1 MVSANV
7 ESGLVPTAPAAL
19 AEHAVR
25 ALIEEAVL
33 TPKPGAVD
41 AKDNGSHDDMNLAM
55 LVASANSLR
64 HAFTELAGLGAAIPI
79 GADLRRAVGA
89 VGRAGEASM
98 LEATGGVN
106 THRGA
111 LWSIGL
117 LVTAA
122 AATPGGSTERIA
134 SVAGAIARI
143 TDDALSPQPLSHGQ
157 RSRLDYGARGAVG
170 QAQQG
175 FPDVVQVALP
185 TLRARRN
192 SCELRCA
199 QLDAL
204 LAVMAGLD
212 DTCVLH
218 RAGLDGLRRTQAG
231 AARVLALGGSSTRR
245 GHRSLLRLGRELTR
259 RRISPG
265 GSTDLLAS
273 AIFLDH
279 VAAQTDWSGDAMRTT
294 DEEMVCR
301 L

>member
-1 MVSANV
+1 MVNAAV
-7 ESGLVPTAPAAL
+7 ETDLAPTASATL
-19 AEHAVR
+19 GEHAVR

-41 AKDNGSHDDMNLAM
+41 ADDNGAHDDMNLAM
-55 LVASANSLR
+55 LVASAHSLR
-64 HAFTELAGLGAAIPI
+64 HAFTELAELGAVIPL

-98 LEATGGVN
+98 LQATGGVN

-111 LWSIGL
+111 LWAIGL

-122 AATPGGSTERIA
+122 AATRGGSPERIA
-134 SVAGAIARI
+134 SAAGAIARI
-143 TDDALSPQPLSHGQ
+143 TDDALPPQPLSHGQ
-157 RSRLDYGARGAVG
+157 RARLTHGARGAVG

-175 FPDVVQVALP
+175 FPGVMNVALS
-185 TLRARRN
+185 TLRARQKT
-192 SCELRCA
+192 CEPRYA
-199 QLDAL
+199 RLDAL

-245 GHRSLLRLGRELTR
+245 GHRALVRLGRELTR
-259 RRISPG
+259 CRISPG
-265 GSTDLLAS
+265 GSTDLLAC
-273 AIFLDH
+273 AIFLDQ
-279 VAAQTDWSGDAMRTT
+279 VAAQCDWAHETRTT
-294 DEEMVCR
+294 DEDIVCR

>member
-1 MVSANV
+1 MV
-7 ESGLVPTAPAAL
+7 TL

-64 HAFTELAGLGAAIPI
+64 HAFTELAELGAAIPI
-79 GADLRRAVGA
+79 GPDLRRAVGA

-111 LWSIGL
+111 LWAIGL

-122 AATPGGSTERIA
+122 GAAPGGSAERIA
-134 SVAGAIARI
+134 SSAGAIARI
-143 TDDALSPQPLSHGQ
+143 TDDALPPQPLSHGQ
-157 RSRLDYGARGAVG
+157 RSRVSYGARGAVG

-175 FPDVVQVALP
+175 FPDVMNVALP
-185 TLRARRN
+185 TLRARQEM
-192 SCELRCA
+192 CGPRCA

-218 RAGLDGLRRTQAG
+218 RAGPHGLRRTQAG

-245 GHRSLLRLGRELTR
+245 GHRALVRLGRELTR
-259 RRISPG
+259 RHISPG
-265 GSTDLLAS
+265 GSTDLLAC

-279 VAAQTDWSGDAMRTT
+279 VAAHSDSDAVPATT
-294 DEEMVCR
+294 DEDMICR

>member
-1 MVSANV
+1 MVNAGV
-7 ESGLVPTAPAAL
+7 QSGLTPTASATL

-25 ALIEEAVL
+25 ALIEEGVL

-41 AKDNGSHDDMNLAM
+41 ARDNGSHNDMNLAM

-64 HAFTELAGLGAAIPI
+64 HAFTELAELGAALPV
-79 GADLRRAVGA
+79 GLDLRRAVGA

-98 LEATGGVN
+98 LKATGGVN

-111 LWSIGL
+111 LWAIGL

-122 AATPGGSTERIA
+122 AAAPRGSAERIA
-134 SVAGAIARI
+134 STAGAIARI
-143 TDDALSPQPLSHGQ
+143 TDDALPPQPLSHGQ
-157 RSRLDYGARGAVG
+157 RSRLTYGVRGALG

-175 FPDVVQVALP
+175 FPDVVWVALP
-185 TLRARRN
+185 TLRARQQTR
-192 SCELRCA
+192 ELRCA

-218 RAGLDGLRRTQAG
+218 RAGPHGLRRTQGG

-245 GHRSLLRLGRELTR
+245 GQRALVRLGRELTR
-259 RRISPG
+259 RHISPG
-265 GSTDLLAS
+265 GSTDLLAC

-279 VAAQTDWSGDAMRTT
+279 VTAQSDWDNATGTT
-294 DEEMVCR
+294 DEDIVCR

>member
-1 MVSANV
+1 MFSAAV
-7 ESGLVPTAPAAL
+7 ESVLVSTASAAL
-19 AEHAVR
+19 ADHAVA

-55 LVASANSLR
+55 LVASAHSLR
-64 HAFTELAGLGAAIPI
+64 QAFTELAEVGAAIPC
-79 GADLRRAVGA
+79 GPDLRRTVGA
-89 VGRAGEASM
+89 VGRAGEVSM

-111 LWSIGL
+111 LWAIGL

-122 AATPGGSTERIA
+122 AAAPDGSAERIA
-134 SVAGAIARI
+134 SAAGAIARI
-143 TDDALSPQPLSHGQ
+143 TDDALLPQPLSHGQ
-157 RSRLDYGARGAVG
+157 RSRRSYGVRGAVG

-185 TLRARRN
+185 TLRARRQ
-192 SCELRCA
+192 SCGPRCA

-231 AARVLALGGSSTRR
+231 AARVLALGGSSTAR
-245 GHRSLLRLGRELTR
+245 GRRSLLRLGRELTSR
-259 RRISPG
+259 HISPG
-265 GSTDLLAS
+265 GSTDLLAC
-273 AIFLDH
+273 AIFLDR
-279 VAAQTDWSGDAMRTT
+279 VAAQSDWYNATRTT

>member
-1 MVSANV
+1 MVSAGV
-7 ESGLVPTAPAAL
+7 QSGLAPTASATL

-41 AKDNGSHDDMNLAM
+41 AKDNGSHKDMNLAM
-55 LVASANSLR
+55 LVASAHSLR
-64 HAFTELAGLGAAIPI
+64 HAFTKLAELGAAIPV
-79 GADLRRAVGA
+79 GPDLRRTVGA
-89 VGRAGEASM
+89 VGRAGELSM

-111 LWSIGL
+111 LWAIGL

-122 AATPGGSTERIA
+122 AATPGLSADRVA
-134 SVAGAIARI
+134 SAAGAIARI
-143 TDDALSPQPLSHGQ
+143 NDDALPPQPLSHGQ
-157 RSRLDYGARGAVG
+157 RSRLSYGVRGAVG

-175 FPDVVQVALP
+175 FPDVVQIALP
-185 TLRARRN
+185 MLRARQK
-192 SCELRCA
+192 SCEPRCA

-245 GHRSLLRLGRELTR
+245 GHRCLMRLGCELTR

-265 GSTDLLAS
+265 GSTDLLAC

-279 VAAQTDWSGDAMRTT
+279 VAAQTDWDNATGLT

>member
-1 MVSANV
+1 MVSAGV
-7 ESGLVPTAPAAL
+7 ESSLVATASAAL
-19 AEHAVR
+19 ADHAVR
-25 ALIEEAVL
+25 ALIDEAVL

-41 AKDNGSHDDMNLAM
+41 AKDNGSHKDMNLAM
-55 LVASANSLR
+55 LVASAHSLR
-64 HAFTELAGLGAAIPI
+64 QAFTELAEIGAAIPI
-79 GADLRRAVGA
+79 GPDLRRAVGA
-89 VGRAGEASM
+89 VGRAGELSM
-98 LEATGGVN
+98 LEATGGIN

-111 LWSIGL
+111 LWAIGL

-122 AATPGGSTERIA
+122 AATPGGSAEPIA
-134 SVAGAIARI
+134 SAAGGIARI
-143 TDDALSPQPLSHGQ
+143 TDDALPPQPLSHGQ
-157 RSRLDYGARGAVG
+157 RSRRSYGVRGAVG

-185 TLRARRN
+185 TLRARRP
-192 SCELRCA
+192 SCGPRCA

-218 RAGLDGLRRTQAG
+218 RAGLDGLRRTHAG

-245 GHRSLLRLGRELTR
+245 GHRALLRLGRELTSR
-259 RRISPG
+259 HISPG
-265 GSTDLLAS
+265 GSTDLLAC

-279 VAAQTDWSGDAMRTT
+279 VVAQSNWDNATRTT

>member
-1 MVSANV
+1 MVSAGV
-7 ESGLVPTAPAAL
+7 ESVLGHTASATL

-41 AKDNGSHDDMNLAM
+41 AENSGSHDDMNLAM
-55 LVASANSLR
+55 LVASAHSLR
-64 HAFTELAGLGAAIPI
+64 HAFTELAELGAAIPV
-79 GADLRRAVGA
+79 GPDLRRTVGA
-89 VGRAGEASM
+89 VGRVGEASM
-98 LEATGGVN
+98 LEATRGVN

-111 LWSIGL
+111 LWAIGL

-122 AATPGGSTERIA
+122 AAAPGASADRIA
-134 SVAGAIARI
+134 SAAGAIARI
-143 TDDALSPQPLSHGQ
+143 TDDTLPPQPLSNGQ
-157 RSRLDYGARGAVG
+157 RSRLRYGARGAVG

-175 FPDVVQVALP
+175 FPDVVKAALP
-185 TLRARRN
+185 TLRAHQKT
-192 SCELRCA
+192 SEPRCA

-231 AARVLALGGSSTRR
+231 AARVLAVGGSSTRR
-245 GHRSLLRLGRELTR
+245 GHRCLMRLCRELAG

-265 GSTDLLAS
+265 GSTDLLAC

-279 VAAQTDWSGDAMRTT
+279 VAAQSDWDNATRTP
-294 DEEMVCR
+294 DEEMICR

>member
-1 MVSANV
+1 MVNAGVHS
-7 ESGLVPTAPAAL
+7 APASTASATL
-19 AEHAVR
+19 AENAVG

-64 HAFTELAGLGAAIPI
+64 HAFTELAELGAAIPL
-79 GADLRRAVGA
+79 GPNLRRTVGA

-111 LWSIGL
+111 LWAIGL

-122 AATPGGSTERIA
+122 AATPGGSPERIA
-134 SVAGAIARI
+134 SAAGAIARI
-143 TDDALSPQPLSHGQ
+143 TDDALPPQSLSHGQ
-157 RSRLDYGARGAVG
+157 RSRLTYGARGAVG
-170 QAQQG
+170 QARQG
-175 FPDVVQVALP
+175 FPDVVNVALP
-185 TLRARRN
+185 TLRARQKT
-192 SCELRCA
+192 CEPRCA

-218 RAGLDGLRRTQAG
+218 RAGLHGLRRTQAG

-245 GHRSLLRLGRELTR
+245 GHRALMHLGRELTR

-265 GSTDLLAS
+265 GSTDLLAC

-279 VAAQTDWSGDAMRTT
+279 VAAQSDWDNATGTT
-294 DEEMVCR
+294 DEDITCR

>member
-1 MVSANV
+1 MVSAGV
-7 ESGLVPTAPAAL
+7 ESSLVATASAAL
-19 AEHAVR
+19 ADHAVR
-25 ALIEEAVL
+25 ALIDEAVL

-41 AKDNGSHDDMNLAM
+41 AKDNGSHKDMNLAM
-55 LVASANSLR
+55 LVASAHSLAQ
-64 HAFTELAGLGAAIPI
+64 AFTELAEIGAAIPI
-79 GADLRRAVGA
+79 GPDLRRAVGA
-89 VGRAGEASM
+89 VGRAGELSM
-98 LEATGGVN
+98 LEATGGIN

-111 LWSIGL
+111 LWAIGL

-122 AATPGGSTERIA
+122 AATPGGSAEPIA
-134 SVAGAIARI
+134 SAAGGIARI
-143 TDDALSPQPLSHGQ
+143 TDDALPPQPLSHGQ
-157 RSRLDYGARGAVG
+157 RSRRSYGVRGAVG

-185 TLRARRN
+185 TLRARRP
-192 SCELRCA
+192 SCGPRCA

-245 GHRSLLRLGRELTR
+245 GHRALLRLGRELTSR
-259 RRISPG
+259 HISPG
-265 GSTDLLAS
+265 GSTDLLAC

-279 VAAQTDWSGDAMRTT
+279 VAAQSNWDNATRTT

>member
-1 MVSANV
+1 MVSAGV
-7 ESGLVPTAPAAL
+7 ESAPVPTASAVL
-19 AEHAVR
+19 ADHAVR

-41 AKDNGSHDDMNLAM
+41 AKDNGSHKDMNLAM
-55 LVASANSLR
+55 LVASAHSLR
-64 HAFTELAGLGAAIPI
+64 HAFTELAELGAAIPI
-79 GADLRRAVGA
+79 GPDLRRRVGA
-89 VGRAGEASM
+89 AGRAGEVSM

-111 LWSIGL
+111 LWAIGL
-117 LVTAA
+117 LVTATA
-122 AATPGGSTERIA
+122 AAPDGSAERIA
-134 SVAGAIARI
+134 SAAGAIARI
-143 TDDALSPQPLSHGQ
+143 TDDALPPGPLSHGQ
-157 RSRLDYGARGAVG
+157 RSRLSYGARGAVG
-170 QAQQG
+170 QAQRG
-175 FPDVVQVALP
+175 FPDVVEAALP
-185 TLRARRN
+185 VLRARQR
-192 SCELRCA
+192 SCAPRCA

-218 RAGLDGLRRTQAG
+218 RAGVDGLRRTQQG

-245 GHRSLLRLGRELTR
+245 GHRSLMGLGRELTS

-265 GSTDLLAS
+265 GSTDLLAC
-273 AIFLDH
+273 AIFLDRI
-279 VAAQTDWSGDAMRTT
+279 AAQSDWDTATGTT

>member
-1 MVSANV
+1 MISASV
-7 ESGLVPTAPAAL
+7 QSGLTPTASAAL
-19 AEHAVR
+19 ADHAVR

-55 LVASANSLR
+55 LVASAHSLR
-64 HAFTELAGLGAAIPI
+64 HAFTELAELGAALPI
-79 GADLRRAVGA
+79 GPELRRAVGA
-89 VGRAGEASM
+89 VGRTGEKFM

-111 LWSIGL
+111 LWAIGL

-122 AATPGGSTERIA
+122 AAAPGASADRIA
-134 SVAGAIARI
+134 SAAGAIARI
-143 TDDALSPQPLSHGQ
+143 TDDALPPQPLSHGQ
-157 RSRLDYGARGAVG
+157 RSRLTYGARGAVG
-170 QAQQG
+170 QAQLG
-175 FPDVVQVALP
+175 FPDVVYVALP
-185 TLRARRN
+185 TLRARQQT
-192 SCELRCA
+192 CEPRCA
-199 QLDAL
+199 KLDAL
-204 LAVMAGLD
+204 LAVMARLD

-245 GHRSLLRLGRELTR
+245 GHRSLMRLGRELTR

-265 GSTDLLAS
+265 GSTDLLAC

-279 VAAQTDWSGDAMRTT
+279 VAAQSDWGHAGKTT
-294 DEEMVCR
+294 DEDMVCR

>member
-1 MVSANV
+1 MV
-7 ESGLVPTAPAAL
+7 TL
-19 AEHAVR
+19 AEYAVR
-25 ALIEEAVL
+25 ALIEEAAL

-41 AKDNGSHDDMNLAM
+41 AADTGAHDDMNLAM

-64 HAFTELAGLGAAIPI
+64 RAFAELAELGAAIPV
-79 GADLRRAVGA
+79 GPELRRAVGA

-98 LEATGGVN
+98 LETTGGVN

-111 LWSIGL
+111 LWAIGL

-122 AATPGGSTERIA
+122 AATPGGSAERTA

-143 TDDALSPQPLSHGQ
+143 TDDGLPPQPLSHGQ
-157 RSRLDYGARGAVG
+157 RSRLSYGARGAVG

-175 FPDVVQVALP
+175 FPDVVNVALP
-185 TLRARRN
+185 TLRARQKT
-192 SCELRCA
+192 CEPRCA

-218 RAGLDGLRRTQAG
+218 RAGLEGLRRTQAG
-231 AARVLALGGSSTRR
+231 AARVLARGGSSTRR
-245 GHRSLLRLGRELTR
+245 GHRALVRLGRELTR

-265 GSTDLLAS
+265 GSTDLLAC

-279 VAAQTDWSGDAMRTT
+279 VAVQGDWAAAPAAT
-294 DEEMVCR
+294 DEDLICR

>member
-1 MVSANV
+1 MVSAGV
-7 ESGLVPTAPAAL
+7 ESSLVPTASAAL
-19 AEHAVR
+19 ADHAVR
-25 ALIEEAVL
+25 ALIDEAVL

-41 AKDNGSHDDMNLAM
+41 AKDNGSHKDMNLAM
-55 LVASANSLR
+55 LVASAHSLAQ
-64 HAFTELAGLGAAIPI
+64 AFTELAEIGAAIPI
-79 GADLRRAVGA
+79 GPDLRRAVGA
-89 VGRAGEASM
+89 VGRAGELSM
-98 LEATGGVN
+98 LEATGGIN

-111 LWSIGL
+111 LWAIGL

-122 AATPGGSTERIA
+122 AATPGGSAEPIA
-134 SVAGAIARI
+134 SAAGGIARI
-143 TDDALSPQPLSHGQ
+143 TDDALPPQPLSHGQ
-157 RSRLDYGARGAVG
+157 RSRRSYGVRGAVG

-185 TLRARRN
+185 TLRARRP
-192 SCELRCA
+192 SCGPRCA

-218 RAGLDGLRRTQAG
+218 RAGLDGLRRTHAG

-245 GHRSLLRLGRELTR
+245 GHRALLRLGRELTSR
-259 RRISPG
+259 HISPG
-265 GSTDLLAS
+265 GSTDLLAC

-279 VAAQTDWSGDAMRTT
+279 VAAQSNWDNATRTT